1 MSLHRRSLFG
11 AGAAL
16 FATPLAAPAMAQR
29 AAVLRFVPQADL
41 SSLDPIW
48 TTSNVTRNMGYMVFD
63 QLYGSDAEF
72 RAQPQM
78 AAGHVEEDDGRRVTI
93 TLRDGLK
100 FHDGERVLAR
110 DAVASVQRWLKRHAM
125 GQKLSAVLED
135 ITALDDKRLQFRLKQ
150 RFPLLYEALGNPV
163 APPCFIMPER
173 LARTDAF
180 TQLREVVGSGPYR
193 FIAGDFVAGS
203 GAAFS
208 RNHDYVPVAAGA
220 SGLTAGPKLAHFDCV
235 EWKTIPD
242 AATAAAALQNNE
254 IDWYEQPPPE
264 IQQLLS
270 RNRAL
275 AIEDMDPR
283 PMMALMRF
291 NFLQPP
297 FDDAAMRRALLP
309 AISQEDFMI
318 ASVGTDKRL
327 YETAVGFFTPGGP
340 MASDVALDPL
350 KGPRSIEAAKAA
362 LKAAGYANQPIRL
375 LGPTDILIPSA
386 LTQVAIDLFRR
397 LGVNLDVAL
406 TDWGTV
412 VQRRTSKEPVD
423 KGGWSVSMYAFS
435 SMDFLTPA
443 TNPTLR
449 ANGAGAWFGWP
460 DMPRIEQL
468 RDQWFE
474 APTLAARQAIARQI
488 QVEAMR
494 DLPFIPVGAYR
505 SQTAIR
511 RDLADRVRGLALFWG
526 IRRT

>member
-1 MSLHRRSLFG
+1 MQRRTLLA
-11 AGAAL
+11 AGAA
-16 FATPLAAPAMAQR
+16 ALAAPAHGQR
-29 AAVLRFVPQADL
+29 AQVLRFVPQADL

-48 TTSNVTRNMGYMVFD
+48 TTSNVTRNMGYMVYD
-63 QLYGSDAEF
+63 QLYGSDSEF

-78 AAGHVEEDDGRRVTI
+78 AAGHVEEDDGRRVII
-93 TLRDGLK
+93 TLREGLR
-100 FHDGERVLAR
+100 FHDGTPVLAK
-110 DAVASVQRWLKRHAM
+110 DAVASIKRWMRRHAM
-125 GQKLSAVLED
+125 GQKLTTVVEAVE
-135 ITALDDKRLQFRLKQ
+135 ALDDKRLQFRLKQ

-173 LARTDAF
+173 LAQTDAF

-193 FIAGDFVAGS
+193 FIPGDFVAGN
-203 GAAFS
+203 GAGFA
-208 RNHDYVPVAAGA
+208 RNAAYVPVQGSA
-220 SGLTAGPKLAHFDCV
+220 SLTAGPKLAHFERV

-254 IDWYEQPPPE
+254 VDWYEQPPPE
-264 IQQLLS
+264 IQQLLA

-275 AIEDMDPR
+275 AIEAMDPR

-291 NFLQPP
+291 NFAQPP
-297 FDDAAMRRALLP
+297 FNNAAIRRALLP
-309 AISQEDFMI
+309 AINQEDFMI
-318 ASVGTDKRL
+318 ASVGTDRRL
-327 YETAVGFFTPGGP
+327 YETDVGFFTPGGP
-340 MASDVALDPL
+340 MASDVALEPL

-362 LKAAGYANQPIRL
+362 LREAGYTNQPIRL

-386 LTQVAIDLFRR
+386 LTQVAMDLFKR

-449 ANGAGAWFGWP
+449 ANGNGAWFGWP

-474 APTLAARQAIARQI
+474 APTLAARQALARQI
-488 QVEAMR
+488 QVEAMQ

-526 IRRT
+526 IKRS

>member
-1 MSLHRRSLFG
+1 MQRRTLLA
-11 AGAAL
+11 AGAA
-16 FATPLAAPAMAQR
+16 ALAAPAFGQR
-29 AAVLRFVPQADL
+29 AQVLRFVPQADL

-48 TTSNVTRNMGYMVFD
+48 TTSNVTRNMGYMVYD

-78 AAGHVEEDDGRRVTI
+78 AAGHVEEDDGRRVVI
-93 TLRDGLK
+93 TLREGLT
-100 FHDGERVLAR
+100 FHDGERVLAKV
-110 DAVASVQRWLKRHAM
+110 AVASVQRWMRRHAM
-125 GQKLSAVLED
+125 GQKLTTVVEAVE
-135 ITALDDKRLQFRLKQ
+135 ALDDSRLQFRLKR

-173 LARTDAF
+173 LASTDAF

-193 FIAGDFVAGS
+193 FLPGDFVAGS
-203 GAAFS
+203 GAAFA
-208 RNHDYVPVAAGA
+208 RNAGYVPVQGSA
-220 SGLTAGPKLAHFDCV
+220 SLTAGPKLAHFERV

-264 IQQLLS
+264 IQQLLA

-275 AIEDMDPR
+275 AIEAMDPR

-291 NFLQPP
+291 NFVQPP
-297 FDDAAMRRALLP
+297 FNNAAIRRALLP
-309 AISQEDFMI
+309 AINQEDFMI
-318 ASVGTDKRL
+318 ASVGTDRRL
-327 YETAVGFFTPGGP
+327 YETDVGFFTPGGP
-340 MASDVALDPL
+340 MASDAALEPL

-362 LKAAGYANQPIRL
+362 LKAAGYTNQPIRL

-386 LTQVAIDLFRR
+386 LTQVAMDLFKR

-449 ANGAGAWFGWP
+449 ANGSGAWFGWP
-460 DMPRIEQL
+460 EMPRIEQL
-468 RDQWFE
+468 RDAWFE
-474 APTLAARQAIARQI
+474 APTLEARQALARQM
-488 QVEAMR
+488 QVEAMQE
-494 DLPFIPVGAYR
+494 LPFIPVGAYR

-526 IRRT
+526 IRRA